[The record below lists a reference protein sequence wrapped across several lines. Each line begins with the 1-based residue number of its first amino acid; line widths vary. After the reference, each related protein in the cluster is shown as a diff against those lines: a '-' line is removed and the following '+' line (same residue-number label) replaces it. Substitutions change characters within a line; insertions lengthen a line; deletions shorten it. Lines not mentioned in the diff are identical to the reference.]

1 MSAEVTASILIG
13 PIEPNSTHGKPT
25 GQPGDRRLF
34 APSHVLVLM
43 ENSRAT
49 WIAQRCPEL
58 QGATPAQRIQPAS
71 PSHLLAAAL
80 LGYTA
85 LIKPDAL
92 AGSERLRAL
101 TAPEPRKTL
110 NVEPIDEDLAHHI
123 YDYCTEHVY
132 AAVTKLPGS
141 TIKDD
146 ELRLASGA
154 GLLVAI
160 PGGDRHGT

>member
-13 PIEPNSTHGKPT
+13 PIEPDSSHGKPA
-25 GQPGDRRLF
+25 GQPEDRRLF

-49 WIAQRCPEL
+49 WIVQRCPEL
-58 QGATPAQRIQPAS
+58 QGTTQAQRIQSAS

-85 LIKPDAL
+85 LAAPDTL
-92 AGSERLRAL
+92 AASERLRAL
-101 TAPEPRKTL
+101 AVPVQGGTID
-110 NVEPIDEDLAHHI
+110 VEPIDDDLARHI
-123 YDYCTEHVY
+123 YGYCAKHVH
-132 AAVTKLPGS
+132 AVVTTLPGS
-141 TIKDD
+141 TINDD
-146 ELRLASGA
+146 ELRLASSA